1 MENPDDTKENFYSS
15 LRTAIR
21 KIPPGDKLVLIG
33 DLIAPVGTDAKKWP
47 GVTGYHG
54 IGKCDS
60 NGEPLLALCSENE
73 LTIIN
78 TVFKHR
84 ERYKEHFLERKYP
97 KQSGSREGWPSTYG

>member
-1 MENPDDTKENFYSS
+1 MLKNGLES
-15 LRTAIR
+15 LA
-21 KIPPGDKLVLIG
+21 
-33 DLIAPVGTDAKKWP
+33 
-47 GVTGYHG
+47 
-54 IGKCDS
+54 GKCDS

>member
-21 KIPPGDKLVLIG
+21 KILPGDKLVLIS
-33 DLIAPVGTDAKKWP
+33 DFIARVGTDAKKWP

-60 NGEPLLALCSENE
+60 NGEPLL
-73 LTIIN
+73 
-78 TVFKHR
+78 
-84 ERYKEHFLERKYP
+84 EHFLERKYP